1 MANRFEACNTTFC
14 EECAPHAPYGMGM
27 CVKSTNK
34 PLPSRLL
41 KKSLAAS
48 FQDGVIAIV
57 EGQLNF
63 QRAVVGELGRS

>member
-1 MANRFEACNTTFC
+1 MSMHQN
-14 EECAPHAPYGMGM
+14 PI
-27 CVKSTNK
+27 ST
-34 PLPSRLL
+34 RLL